1 MTMTMIKTKHPGIY
15 YRTTRDGLKIY
26 YLRIKAEGRQTWIAV
41 SPRITDAK
49 DLWSRYK
56 VERAEGRLGVVRPK
70 RIKFHELAA
79 EFFEYYK
86 TKAKPRN
93 WPRTRSVLKQLNR
106 FFGNIEIGTITS
118 WTIENYIR
126 TRKGKAPGTIN
137 FELDFLRSAL
147 NRAVEWKFISKAPK
161 IGRLPVQERRA
172 RILTDPEIEFVL
184 QYECFSTDHKEAIAL
199 CLDTGMRLAEMFYIT
214 AEDVDF
220 EARTVYLDD
229 TKSLKPRSI
238 PLTPRAAGIIRRRLS
253 EHKGR
258 MFDERDPN
266 RLGYKFTMERKDL
279 YKYHHFTPWRFHDL
293 RHTFVTLLLRKGVD
307 PYTIMEISGHSRL
320 EMVTRYMHTTED
332 LKREAISKLNNV
344 VTKDE
349 IKSRRKKP

>member
-1 MTMTMIKTKHPGIY
+1 MTFEKTKESLIHLYKKKNGKKVYYVRVRHPRPNWILTGPHMSTAIK
-15 YRTTRDGLKIY
+15 YRNKYWVDV
-26 YLRIKAEGRQTWIAV
+26 AEGRVGLETKKQI
-41 SPRITDAK
+41 SF
-49 DLWSRYK
+49 Y
-56 VERAEGRLGVVRPK
+56 
-70 RIKFHELAA
+70 ELST
-79 EFFEYYK
+79 EYYEYYK

-93 WPRTRSVLKQLNR
+93 WPRARSVLKQLNN
-106 FFGNIEIGTITS
+106 FFRNIEIGKITI
-118 WTIENYIR
+118 WTVENYIR

-147 NRAVEWKFISKAPK
+147 NRAVEWKFIKSAPK

-214 AEDVDF
+214 AEDMDF
-220 EARTVYLDD
+220 DAGTVYLDD

-238 PLTPRAAGIIRRRLS
+238 PLTPRAEGIIRRRLS
-253 EHKGR
+253 EHGGQ

-266 RLGYKFTMERKDL
+266 KLSNVFTMERKDL

-332 LKREAISKLNNV
+332 LKREAIAKLDNV

>member
-1 MTMTMIKTKHPGIY
+1 MSTAIK
-15 YRTTRDGLKIY
+15 YRNKYWVDV
-26 YLRIKAEGRQTWIAV
+26 AEGRVGLETKKQI
-41 SPRITDAK
+41 S
-49 DLWSRYK
+49 
-56 VERAEGRLGVVRPK
+56 
-70 RIKFHELAA
+70 FHELAA
-79 EFFEYYK
+79 EYYEYYK

-93 WPRTRSVLKQLNR
+93 WPRARSVLKQLNN
-106 FFGNIEIGTITS
+106 FFRNIEIGKITI
-118 WTIENYIR
+118 WTVENYIR

-147 NRAVEWKFISKAPK
+147 NRAVEWKFIKSAPK

-172 RILTDPEIEFVL
+172 RILTDQEIEFVL

>member
-1 MTMTMIKTKHPGIY
+1 MTFEKTKEPLIHLYKKKNGKKVYYVRVRHPRPNWILTGPHMSTAIK
-15 YRTTRDGLKIY
+15 YRNKYWVDV
-26 YLRIKAEGRQTWIAV
+26 AEGRVGLETKKQI
-41 SPRITDAK
+41 S
-49 DLWSRYK
+49 
-56 VERAEGRLGVVRPK
+56 
-70 RIKFHELAA
+70 FHELAA
-79 EFFEYYK
+79 EYYEYYK

-93 WPRTRSVLKQLNR
+93 WPRARSVLKQLNN
-106 FFGNIEIGTITS
+106 FFRNIEIGKITI
-118 WTIENYIR
+118 WTVENYIR

-147 NRAVEWKFISKAPK
+147 NRAVEWKFIKSAPK

-172 RILTDPEIEFVL
+172 RILTDQEIEFVL

>member
-1 MTMTMIKTKHPGIY
+1 MTFIKTKHPGIY
-15 YRTTRDGLKIY
+15 YRVTRDGLKIY
-26 YLRIKAEGRQTWIAV
+26 YLRIKAEGRQTWIAAGN
-41 SPRITDAK
+41 RISDAK

-56 VERAEGRLGVVRPK
+56 IERAEGRLGVVRPK
-70 RIKFHELAA
+70 RIKFRELS
-79 EFFEYYK
+79 EEYFEYYK

-93 WPRTRSVLKQLNR
+93 WPRVLSVLKQLNN
-106 FFGNIEIGTITS
+106 FFRNIEIGKITS
-118 WTIENYIR
+118 WTVENYIR
-126 TRKGKAPGTIN
+126 TRKVAGKKPGTIN

-147 NRAVEWKFISKAPK
+147 NRAIEWKFIKSAPK
-161 IGRLPVQERRA
+161 IGKLPVQERRA

-184 QYECFSTDHKEAIAL
+184 QYECFSVDHKEAIAL

-220 EARTVYLDD
+220 DAGAVYLDD

-238 PLTPRAAGIIRRRLS
+238 PLTPRAEGIIRRRLK
-253 EHKGR
+253 EHGGK

-266 RLGYKFTMERKDL
+266 KLSNVFTMERKDL

-293 RHTFVTLLLRKGVD
+293 RHTFITLLLRKGVD

-344 VTKDE
+344 VPKNGKN
-349 IKSRRKKP
+349 KSSKS